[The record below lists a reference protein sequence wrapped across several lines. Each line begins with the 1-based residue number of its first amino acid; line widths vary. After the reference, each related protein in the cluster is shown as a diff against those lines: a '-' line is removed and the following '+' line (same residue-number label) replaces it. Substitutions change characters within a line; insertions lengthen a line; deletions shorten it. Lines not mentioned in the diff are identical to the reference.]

1 MYDILRISLEYYVYI
16 RDIRDEFQN
25 ICRIYDMNA
34 KCDILCAISSEYPQ
48 NIQNVRSP
56 LYIAYDILSIFSEC
70 YVYIWE
76 IPYEFRIYGE
86 YHVLLGMFYTIL
98 CYYNVII
105 IFYAYYILCFNNI
118 LYYITLWP
126 CAQ

>member
-1 MYDILRISLEYYVYI
+1 
-16 RDIRDEFQN
+16 
-25 ICRIYDMNA
+25 MNA

-86 YHVLLGMFYTIL
+86 YHVLLGSYL
-98 CYYNVII
+98 LSLAVIHFDLI
-105 IFYAYYILCFNNI
+105 KVI
-118 LYYITLWP
+118 
-126 CAQ
+126 